1 LYWINVKDGDTLI
14 NPIVLLVLIYMGFKI
29 ILLGPPGSGKGTQ
42 AEKLNDDLGLIR
54 LSTGDMLREAVRE
67 GSELGKLAKEY
78 MNMGALVPD
87 EIVIGL
93 MKEKI
98 STLKEGFVL
107 DGFPR
112 TVQQADALSE
122 FVDIDHVI
130 NLDVDDDV
138 LVDRLTKRRSCPD
151 CNVVFHLL
159 YKPPM
164 KDGICDK
171 CGAVLYQR
179 SDDTE
184 TTVRNRLMVYR
195 ENTFPLIEYYEKQG
209 KIVNVDGSGD
219 INEIYEAIEDAL

>member
-1 LYWINVKDGDTLI
+1 
-14 NPIVLLVLIYMGFKI
+14 MGFKI

-42 AEKLNDDLGLIR
+42 AEKLNDDLGLVR
-54 LSTGDMLREAVRE
+54 LSTGDMLREAVRN
-67 GSELGKLAKEY
+67 GTELGQMAKEY
-78 MNMGALVPD
+78 MDRGALVPD
-87 EIVIGL
+87 DVVIGL

-98 STLKEGFVL
+98 VTLKEGFVL

-112 TVQQADALSE
+112 TVQQAEALAE
-122 FVDIDHVI
+122 FVEIDHVI
-130 NLDVDDDV
+130 NLDVDDEE

-171 CGAVLYQR
+171 CSAKLYQR

-184 TTVRNRLMVYR
+184 ETVRARLKVYR
-195 ENTFPLIEYYEKQG
+195 ENTFPLIEYYAKQD
-209 KIVNVDGSGD
+209 KLVNIDGTGN
-219 INEIYEAIEDAL
+219 INQIYEAIEASL

>member
-1 LYWINVKDGDTLI
+1 MV
-14 NPIVLLVLIYMGFKI
+14 FKI

-42 AEKLNDDLGLIR
+42 AEKLNDDLGLMR

-67 GSELGKLAKEY
+67 GSELGIMAKEY
-78 MNMGALVPD
+78 MNKGALVPD
-87 EIVIGL
+87 SIVIGL

-98 STLKEGFVL
+98 STMKEGFVL

-112 TVQQADALSE
+112 TVQQADALAE

-130 NLDVDDDV
+130 NLDVDDET
-138 LVDRLTKRRSCPD
+138 LVARLTARRSCPD
-151 CNVVFHLL
+151 CNVVYHLI

-171 CGAVLYQR
+171 CGASLYQR

-184 TTVRNRLMVYR
+184 ATVRNRLCVYR

-209 KIVNVDGSGD
+209 KLVNIDGSGD

>member
-1 LYWINVKDGDTLI
+1 
-14 NPIVLLVLIYMGFKI
+14 MGFRI

-54 LSTGDMLREAVRE
+54 LSTGDMLREAFRDQT
-67 GSELGKLAKEY
+67 ELGKMAKEY
-78 MNMGALVPD
+78 MDRGALVPD
-87 EIVIGL
+87 KIVIGL

-130 NLDVDDDV
+130 NLDVDDEE
-138 LVDRLTKRRSCPD
+138 LVGRLTARRSCPD
-151 CNVVFHLL
+151 CNVVYHLI

-171 CGAVLYQR
+171 CGATLYQR

-184 TTVRNRLMVYR
+184 ATVRARLKVYR
-195 ENTFPLIEYYEKQG
+195 ENTFPLIEYYDRKG
-209 KIVNVDGSGD
+209 LLINIDGSGD
-219 INEIYEAIEDAL
+219 INEIYENIEKSL

>member
-1 LYWINVKDGDTLI
+1 
-14 NPIVLLVLIYMGFKI
+14 MGFRI

-54 LSTGDMLREAVRE
+54 LSTGDMLREAVRDKTA
-67 GSELGKLAKEY
+67 LGMMAKEY
-78 MNMGALVPD
+78 MDKGALVPD
-87 EIVIGL
+87 DVVIGL
-93 MKEKI
+93 MREKI
-98 STLKEGFVL
+98 TSLKEGFVL

-130 NLDVDDDV
+130 NLDVDDEE
-138 LVDRLTKRRSCPD
+138 LVSRLTKRRSCPD

-171 CGAVLYQR
+171 CGAALYQR

-184 TTVRNRLMVYR
+184 GTVRERLKVYR
-195 ENTFPLIEYYEKQG
+195 ENTFPLIEYYDKKG
-209 KIVNVDGSGD
+209 KLVDIDGSGD
-219 INEIYEAIEDAL
+219 INEIYEAIEASL

>member
-1 LYWINVKDGDTLI
+1 
-14 NPIVLLVLIYMGFKI
+14 MGFRI

-54 LSTGDMLREAVRE
+54 LSTGDMLREAARDKT
-67 GSELGKLAKEY
+67 ELGKMAKEY
-78 MNMGALVPD
+78 MDRGALVPD
-87 EIVIGL
+87 DIVIGL

-98 STLKEGFVL
+98 ASIKEGFVL

-122 FVDIDHVI
+122 FVDIHHVI

-138 LVDRLTKRRSCPD
+138 LVDRLTKRRSCPE

-164 KDGICDK
+164 KDGVCDK
-171 CGAVLYQR
+171 CGAALYQR

-184 TTVRNRLMVYR
+184 ETVRARLHVYR
-195 ENTFPLIEYYEKQG
+195 ENTFPLIEYYTKKG
-209 KIVNVDGSGD
+209 ILVNIDGSGD
-219 INEIYEAIEDAL
+219 INEIYEAIEKAI

>member
-1 LYWINVKDGDTLI
+1 
-14 NPIVLLVLIYMGFKI
+14 MSFKI

-54 LSTGDMLREAVRE
+54 LSTGDMLREAVRN
-67 GSELGKLAKEY
+67 GTELGKIALGY
-78 MNMGALVPD
+78 MNEGSLVPD

-98 STLKEGFVL
+98 ATLREGFVL

-130 NLDVDDDV
+130 NLDVDDEE
-138 LVDRLTKRRSCPD
+138 LVRRLTNRRSCPD
-151 CNVVFHLL
+151 CNVVYHLIF
-159 YKPPM
+159 KPPM
-164 KDGICDK
+164 KDGQCDK
-171 CGAVLYQR
+171 CGAALYHR

-184 TTVRNRLMVYR
+184 ETVRARLKVYR
-195 ENTFPLIEYYEKQG
+195 DNTFPLIEYYSKKG
-209 KIVNVDGSGD
+209 KLVNVDGRGG
-219 INEIYEAIEDAL
+219 INEIYEEIEAAL